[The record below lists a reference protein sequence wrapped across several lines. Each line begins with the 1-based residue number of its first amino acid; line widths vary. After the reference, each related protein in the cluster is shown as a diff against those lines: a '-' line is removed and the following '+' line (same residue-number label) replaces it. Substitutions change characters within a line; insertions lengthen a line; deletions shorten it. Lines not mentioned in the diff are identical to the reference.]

1 MFTVYIGSD
10 HTGFPLKKEVEKYLK
25 EAGYFIR
32 DLGSYQFDPKDDFP
46 DYAKEVCKRVA
57 KDDSGRAILIC
68 GTGQGMVIAANKING
83 VRAAVCWN
91 KEMARQARE
100 HLDTNVLCLG
110 ANYLDARRAKGII
123 KIFLRTKLSREERYS
138 RRIKKIRE
146 LEK

>member
-10 HTGFPLKKEVEKYLK
+10 HTGFILKEGIEEYLK

-32 DLGSYQFDPKDDFP
+32 DLGPYQLDSEDDFP

-57 KDDSGRAILIC
+57 KDDSGIAILIC
-68 GTGQGMVIAANKING
+68 GTGQGMAIAANKING

-91 KEMARQARE
+91 KEIARQARE

-110 ANYLDARRAKGII
+110 ADYLDIGKAKGII
-123 KIFLRTKLSREERYS
+123 EIFLRTKLSERERYS
-138 RRIKKIRE
+138 RRIEKITG